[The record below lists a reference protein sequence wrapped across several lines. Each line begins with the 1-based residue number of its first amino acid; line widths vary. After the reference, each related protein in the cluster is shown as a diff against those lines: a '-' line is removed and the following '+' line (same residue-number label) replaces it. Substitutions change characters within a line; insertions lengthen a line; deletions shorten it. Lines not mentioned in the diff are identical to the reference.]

1 MMFRTAAIA
10 LFFASTVAAEA
21 APKTLCFSDYELDL
35 ELGPDECTP
44 RTFEKK
50 IKELFKAKKR
60 ANKLLPKNGD
70 DPSKVRKSCP
80 GYMNFQNEVQA
91 LTGTSSVTAARIKI
105 LEMCE
110 KAREDAAI
118 AEFGSYYVDVGV
130 DNDEYYAGGTV
141 LNTEVGNFQ
150 QDEEDFLKIGGE
162 ERFLHIGEDP
172 RYNDHYPTSEESYA
186 AGQAIKEIFET
197 ESKNAFFD
205 APTSTFENGCESNT
219 AMCCWHKDR
228 QYFDGN
234 GGCSVRDC
242 AHENPGDNTDLCWTT
257 VGDEVFPYPGDG
269 TEQDL
274 HCHGIS
280 WGDVAGNDINTKARW
295 NSLFYVSMVDHLYT
309 RGYSE
314 SITDDPKI
322 AGDIPMCGCI
332 EDMAPVA
339 RADCNEVVGR
349 ANFTATIE
357 SDLIVIEAVPGTI
370 ELKFQACKGFEFKD
384 DFGPDDFL
392 TDADEL
398 ERQDNDLS
406 AFVFKQWLRG
416 KISDEQVEI
425 VEKTLIGYTNPDV
438 NNSDRKREEACAA
451 AFEDKYPNL
460 EYEERE
466 LEEE

>member
-1 MMFRTAAIA
+1 MMFRTTAIA

-35 ELGPDECTP
+35 ELGPDECTH
-44 RTFEKK
+44 RTFERK
-50 IKELFKAKKR
+50 IKELFKEKKR
-60 ANKLLPKNGD
+60 ANRQLSNND
-70 DPSKVRKSCP
+70 ENKVKCP
-80 GYMNFQNEVQA
+80 GYMNFMNEVQA
-91 LTGTSSVTAARIKI
+91 LTNTSSTTAARIAI
-105 LEMCE
+105 HDMCE
-110 KAREDAAI
+110 KALEEAATNKLGNT
-118 AEFGSYYVDVGV
+118 EFHIGGV
-130 DNDEYYAGGTV
+130 DNDEYYAGGTF
-141 LNTEVGNFQ
+141 LNLEVGNFQ
-150 QDEEDFLKIGGE
+150 QDEEEFLERGGE
-162 ERFLHIGEDP
+162 ERFLYIGEDP
-172 RYNDHYPTSEESYA
+172 RLNDHYPTSEESYA
-186 AGQAIKEIFET
+186 AGEEIKEIFET
-197 ESKNAFFD
+197 YSKNAFFD
-205 APTSTFENGCESNT
+205 ASSETFKDGCESNT

-228 QYFDGN
+228 QYFDDN
-234 GGCSVRDC
+234 GGCTEKDC

-257 VGDEVFPYPGDG
+257 DGDEVFPYPGDG

-280 WGDVAGNDINTKARW
+280 WGDVDGDDINTRARW
-295 NSLFYVSMVDHLYT
+295 NSLFYVSFVDHLYT

-314 SITDDPKI
+314 SITNDPKI

-349 ANFTATIE
+349 ADFTATIE
-357 SDLIVIEAVPGTI
+357 SDQLVIQAVEDTF
-370 ELKFQACKGFEFKD
+370 ELKFQACKGFDFKD

-392 TDADEL
+392 TDAGEL
-398 ERQDNDLS
+398 DRQDNDLS

-438 NNSDRKREEACAA
+438 NDSDKKRAEACAA
-451 AFEDKYPNL
+451 AFDDRYPDL